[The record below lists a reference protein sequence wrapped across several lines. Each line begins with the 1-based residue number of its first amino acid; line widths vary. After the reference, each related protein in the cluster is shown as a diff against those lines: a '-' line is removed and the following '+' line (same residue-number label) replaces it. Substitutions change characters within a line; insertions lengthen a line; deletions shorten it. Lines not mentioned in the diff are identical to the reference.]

1 MRCIGKTQPHG
12 VTAGRACP
20 ARLRQ
25 NPSAHQQARLPRAAS
40 TQISRGLGP
49 SRSPAF
55 GLAGRTA
62 CSAALYKRVALPQPT
77 PARLP
82 VEVESSLMGRFFPD
96 LAALRLGFSWGHI
109 ARPLQATAAIRPVQT
124 GNGTAFTRWPGRV
137 HRECINDTASEPRS
151 WATHATPIRD
161 FAVRRVPV
169 CRVLFLP
176 DVPHGAI
183 PRFIPKLI
191 DSITPS
197 TRTTVSNNL

>member
-1 MRCIGKTQPHG
+1 MLQCARIYAAVVCGTRWSSYRRRSRRG
-12 VTAGRACP
+12 DRAV
-20 ARLRQ
+20 
-25 NPSAHQQARLPRAAS
+25 
-40 TQISRGLGP
+40 
-49 SRSPAF
+49 
-55 GLAGRTA
+55 
-62 CSAALYKRVALPQPT
+62 RVE
-77 PARLP
+77 RDCD
-82 VEVESSLMGRFFPD
+82 VIVGNGEVESSLMGRFFPD